1 MTSANP
7 RFNIPPLRPRSH
19 RTEQQLDQFQ
29 ANFVSDALRRAVE
42 DANAATAHRLSEPLT
57 ALLLYLNEIKQGA
70 ARSGD
75 AEAFPAA
82 MREMVDMA
90 LREIERACDVME
102 LVGQNIERPVAGD
115 GAVARGCEAIES
127 WTHDSHARASDRV
140 ASRLAPDKEQS
151 LTPREH
157 EVLAVIIGGASNKVG
172 GHQLGISRRTFEAH
186 RANLMAKLGARNAAD
201 LVRIS
206 LDGVQ
211 SGLDPVNQSL
221 LNRRGVR
228 SYS

>member
-7 RFNIPPLRPRSH
+7 RFDILPLRPRSD
-19 RTEQQLDQFQ
+19 RSEQQLNQFQ
-29 ANFVSDALRRAVE
+29 ANFVSEALRRAVE
-42 DANAATAHRLSEPLT
+42 NANAAMAHRLNEPLT
-57 ALLLYLNEIKQGA
+57 ALLLYLHEIKRRAGSSS
-70 ARSGD
+70 R

-82 MREMVDMA
+82 MCEMVDMA
-90 LREIERACDVME
+90 LRETERACDIIE
-102 LVGQNIERPVAGD
+102 LVGQNIERPIA

-127 WTHDSHARASDRV
+127 WTRESHASASDRA
-140 ASRLAPDKEQS
+140 ASRLAPDKGRS

-172 GHQLGISRRTFEAH
+172 GHQLGISSRTFEVH

-206 LDGVQ
+206 LDE
-211 SGLDPVNQSL
+211 
-221 LNRRGVR
+221 VR
-228 SYS
+228 